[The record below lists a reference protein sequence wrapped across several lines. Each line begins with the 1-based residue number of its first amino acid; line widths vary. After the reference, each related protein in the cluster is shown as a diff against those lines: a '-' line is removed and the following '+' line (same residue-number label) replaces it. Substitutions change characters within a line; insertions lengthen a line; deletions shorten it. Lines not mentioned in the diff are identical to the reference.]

1 MRDVSQQMM
10 RASTSFAEGTFLF
23 LQRRALACVQNR
35 APIVPRVLH
44 SQSFAL
50 FSGVRSLFLS
60 PSYKILEMKEKGGEK
75 EVSMFLRTKRVFSTT
90 KSKERKRGRRFS
102 ALRDRKRERE
112 NDPRA

>member
-1 MRDVSQQMM
+1 M
-10 RASTSFAEGTFLF
+10 
-23 LQRRALACVQNR
+23 
-35 APIVPRVLH
+35 PRVLH

-50 FSGVRSLFLS
+50 FLGVRSRFFYPPLL
-60 PSYKILEMKEKGGEK
+60 KILEMKEKGGEK

>member
-1 MRDVSQQMM
+1 M
-10 RASTSFAEGTFLF
+10 
-23 LQRRALACVQNR
+23 
-35 APIVPRVLH
+35 PRVLH

>member
-10 RASTSFAEGTFLF
+10 RASTSFAEGAFILSSKDALLRSTQRANFASSFL
-23 LQRRALACVQNR
+23 
-35 APIVPRVLH
+35 
-44 SQSFAL
+44 
-50 FSGVRSLFLS
+50 GVRSCFFYPPLL
-60 PSYKILEMKEKGGEK
+60 LEIKCKGGE